1 MLAELGM
8 PAAELRIGITPA
20 AELQPDGADDIR
32 FLFTANRHMPPQ
44 PIERVASGGEM
55 SRLMLSLKAIVAHHS
70 QLPTIIFDEID
81 TGVSGSIADRMGEII
96 SRLSDDLQVVNITH
110 LPQIASKGDHHFFV
124 YKEES
129 GSTTTT
135 RIRKLDQ
142 QQRIDEIAK
151 MLSGT
156 DATAAAREQA
166 RLLLNTRPEQ

>member
-1 MLAELGM
+1 
-8 PAAELRIGITPA
+8 
-20 AELQPDGADDIR
+20 
-32 FLFTANRHMPPQ
+32 
-44 PIERVASGGEM
+44 M

-156 DATAAAREQA
+156 DVTAAAREQA

>member
-1 MLAELGM
+1 
-8 PAAELRIGITPA
+8 
-20 AELQPDGADDIR
+20 
-32 FLFTANRHMPPQ
+32 
-44 PIERVASGGEM
+44 
-55 SRLMLSLKAIVAHHS
+55 MLSLKAIVAHHS

-129 GSTTTT
+129 
-135 RIRKLDQ
+135 
-142 QQRIDEIAK
+142 EIAK
-151 MLSGT
+151 KLSGT
-156 DATAAAREQA
+156 DVTAAAREQA